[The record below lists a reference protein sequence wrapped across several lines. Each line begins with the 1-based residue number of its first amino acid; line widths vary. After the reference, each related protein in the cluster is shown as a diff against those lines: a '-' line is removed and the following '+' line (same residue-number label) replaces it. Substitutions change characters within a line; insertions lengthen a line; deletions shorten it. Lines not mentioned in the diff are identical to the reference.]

1 LALELSYNILDSGN
15 LYRLVG
21 LISKRI
27 SSENPIKIQEEL
39 ESKTVTMKLNDPEK
53 LVEVFFGMENV
64 TEELRTEEV
73 AMLASSLA
81 KHISIREILKKY
93 QRDYFD
99 SEVGLVADGRDMGT
113 MIFPQAKWKFFL
125 TASLEERAKR
135 RFEQLKE
142 IGLEVNM
149 PTLVDNIR
157 KRDKLDTYRDI
168 SPAVP
173 AEDALTIDTSDLSA
187 GELKNKVLKIIRT

>member
-1 LALELSYNILDSGN
+1 MKRNLSQSLALELSYNILDSGN

-27 SSENPIKIQEEL
+27 SSENSIKIQKEL

-99 SEVGLVADGRDMGT
+99 SEVGLVADGKGHGYD
-113 MIFPQAKWKFFL
+113 
-125 TASLEERAKR
+125 
-135 RFEQLKE
+135 
-142 IGLEVNM
+142 
-149 PTLVDNIR
+149 
-157 KRDKLDTYRDI
+157 
-168 SPAVP
+168 
-173 AEDALTIDTSDLSA
+173 DLSS
-187 GELKNKVLKIIRT
+187 GKVEIFSDCFARGARQKTIRTVERNWIGS